1 MAKWKLTRLKFGTEE
16 YTLTEGE
23 KVTVGRGINNVI
35 TLSSV
40 VISRNHCVIHV
51 QNNKALI
58 TDLQV
63 YFTYFSAI
71 SNFSDNQVLYN
82 TNMFMI
88 LNLVNNTWVVIDNKK
103 IYDKT
108 QSDSLN
114 PAKFST

>member
-16 YTLTEGE
+16 YTLSEGE

-63 YFTYFSAI
+63 HFTYFSAYKNSSVKQVFYIIIIKGQVFYKKNIDFEQSKQYLDI
-71 SNFSDNQVLYN
+71 S
-82 TNMFMI
+82 
-88 LNLVNNTWVVIDNKK
+88 
-103 IYDKT
+103 
-108 QSDSLN
+108 
-114 PAKFST
+114 